1 MLTSALIIVFSL
13 VLLVYWFR
21 YSCLLLLRQQ
31 TMQDSTVRND
41 SRFNFVSVK
50 ERLQRGEQLDP
61 LHECLQ
67 RDYQI
72 LTYLLD
78 HGTSLDAGGL
88 EDRLLVLD
96 YRLMEWWFRI
106 TRRMAPRQ
114 AREALSEMASIL
126 GVLVTKISGPG
137 GLQNQ
142 A

>member
-50 ERLQRGEQLDP
+50 EQLQRGEQLDP
-61 LHECLQ
+61 LHESLQ

-72 LTYLLD
+72 LIYLLD

>member
-1 MLTSALIIVFSL
+1 MLTSALIIGFSL

-31 TMQDSTVRND
+31 ATQDSTVRND
-41 SRFNFVSVK
+41 SRFNFVAVQEQLK
-50 ERLQRGEQLDP
+50 RGDQLDP
-61 LHECLQ
+61 LHQSLQ

-78 HGTSLDAGGL
+78 HATSLDVGSV

-96 YRLMEWWFRI
+96 YRLMERWFRI
-106 TRRMAPRQ
+106 TRRLAPQQ
-114 AREALSEMASIL
+114 ARSALSEMASIL
-126 GVLVTKISGPG
+126 GVLVNKLSGPG
-137 GLQNQ
+137 GLQNE